1 MKVVL
6 FCGGAGT
13 RLRKGPERVPKPLVP
28 IGDRPLIW
36 HLMRY
41 YEHFGHDEFILCA
54 GYGAELIKDFLEE
67 TANPKVSL
75 VDTGEDA
82 SIGERLRAVS
92 GLLDGDEMFLANYSD
107 GLTDLPL
114 RCLSCAQH
122 SARSRPPS
130 GALRMARAQP

>member
-1 MKVVL
+1 L
-6 FCGGAGT
+6 RRGRHALARGPGAGAEAA
-13 RLRKGPERVPKPLVP
+13 RSDRRPAAHLASHAVLRA
-28 IGDRPLIW
+28 
-36 HLMRY
+36 
-41 YEHFGHDEFILCA
+41 FGHDEFILCA

-114 RCLSCAQH
+114 RCPSCAQH
-122 SARSRPPS
+122 SSRSRPPS